1 MTASAAVRARLRWHN
16 GSQRKLQRN
25 TPKLGNRHSAN
36 AAPVSARSHPS
47 RRTSHPRPVHTPA
60 ASSASG
66 TKPPASSSAG
76 RGCRFPPKSAHG
88 VVPHAGLTNPANARH
103 GTTQAEATT

>member
-1 MTASAAVRARLRWHN
+1 MTAVFPAGDVAASAAVSARLRWNN

-25 TPKLGNRHSAN
+25 TPKLGNKHSAS
-36 AAPVSARSHPS
+36 AVPVSARSQPS
-47 RRTSHPRPVHTPA
+47 RRTS
-60 ASSASG
+60 
-66 TKPPASSSAG
+66 PPASSSAG

-88 VVPHAGLTNPANARH
+88 VVHAGLTNPANARH